1 MTWTHDEEL
10 QLSIRMGIREG
21 FDLVRGTRRS
31 LTEDQERVIADAVV
45 KHLERA
51 DWRVER
57 GPPATGAS
65 QLMRGGDINAQP
77 IRSAKSTGEREID

>member
-57 GPPATGAS
+57 GTP
-65 QLMRGGDINAQP
+65 
-77 IRSAKSTGEREID
+77 GEGRVG